1 MRVLGIDPG
10 LRTTGYACLETVAPG
25 VTPRIVEA
33 GVFRLVRGGTR
44 GGAAPAG
51 SDGSRATGLPS
62 IADRLLEL
70 DCDFGELLRRTSP
83 GLVAIEGLFAH
94 YRHPATAI
102 VMGHARG
109 ILLLGARRAQVEIV
123 ELKPREVK
131 KAVSGFGG
139 AGKDQVQRTMQDV
152 FQLSELPTPP
162 DMADAMAIA
171 LCAARRVEAARRE
184 GAGDP
189 SESRASRAGVRASR
203 VPKLSA

>member
-10 LRTTGYACLETVAPG
+10 LRITGYACLESVAPG
-25 VTPRIVEA
+25 VTPRIIEA
-33 GVFRLVRGGTR
+33 GVFRLVRGGGR
-44 GGAAPAG
+44 SGGEGSDAGAARTK
-51 SDGSRATGLPS
+51 SLPS
-62 IADRLLEL
+62 VADRLLEL
-70 DCDFGELLRRTSP
+70 DRDFGDLLDRTTP
-83 GLVAIEGLFAH
+83 GLVAIEGLFSH

-109 ILLLGARRAQVEIV
+109 VLLLAARRVGVEVV

-139 AGKDQVQRTMQDV
+139 AGKEQVQRTMRDV
-152 FQLSELPTPP
+152 FALPELPTPP

-171 LCAARRVEAARRE
+171 LCAARRVEAMGREAMSRDIPARR
-184 GAGDP
+184 G
-189 SESRASRAGVRASR
+189 R